1 MRMIP
6 PDVSGLKDDGISEK
20 MKAYNNL
27 QLLRLEAAKYNIT
40 DFEAERDSALTDKH
54 GKIS

>member
-6 PDVSGLKDDGISEK
+6 PDVSGVKDDGISEK

-40 DFEAERDSALTDKH
+40 DFDAERDSALTDKH